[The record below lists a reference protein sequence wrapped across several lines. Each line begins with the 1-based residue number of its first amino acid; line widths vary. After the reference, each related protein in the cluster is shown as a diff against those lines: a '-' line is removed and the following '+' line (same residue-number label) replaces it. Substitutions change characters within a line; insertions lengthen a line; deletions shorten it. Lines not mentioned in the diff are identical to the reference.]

1 MMSKLPRILRL
12 FSASRSP
19 WMCRRSPPRSRSSPR
34 PPHLCWRWVIAI
46 MTVPI
51 NVIFHGDTSWY
62 FLMTFH
68 GILWWYFKMTVDDIW
83 NFMPMATIDLAPLPH
98 LPRCQNP
105 RCSKPRQCTLPGNL
119 SSNILFHSPKICSVL
134 RKMFWFQFDITI
146 IRLSQTNRMQLC
158 LTECY
163 EGSLLWF
170 DIWQSC
176 RKSVWRGH
184 LWKSDF

>member
-105 RCSKPRQCTLPGNL
+105 RCSKPRQCTSPGNL
-119 SSNILFHSPKICSVL
+119 SIKYFIPLAQNLLSLEKNVLVPIWYHDNQVVSNQSHATLSDWVL
-134 RKMFWFQFDITI
+134 WGFSFVIWHMTI
-146 IRLSQTNRMQLC
+146 M
-158 LTECY
+158 
-163 EGSLLWF
+163 
-170 DIWQSC
+170 
-176 RKSVWRGH
+176 
-184 LWKSDF
+184 